1 MATSASDL
9 DKSNRSERQGSV
21 FTWTVTI
28 LACVYFAWIGASLY
42 YSTSVFKDMF
52 VSMGVELHGLTLI
65 VIAGY
70 RCSYPILFGG
80 AATVVIAKQFFVR
93 EKWVSLTITLAAAVV
108 VDVISSGIVRALYS
122 PLVDLMEK
130 VNK

>member
-1 MATSASDL
+1 MATGASGL
-9 DKSNRSERQGSV
+9 DKSDRGERQGSV
-21 FTWTVTI
+21 FTWSATI
-28 LACVYFAWIGASLY
+28 LACAYFAWIGTSLY
-42 YSTSVFKDMF
+42 HSTPVFINMF
-52 VSMGVELHGLTLI
+52 NSMGLDLHVPTLI

-70 RCSYPILFGG
+70 RWSYPILFGG

-108 VDVISSGIVRALYS
+108 VDVISSGIVRALYR